1 MEKMKFKQK
10 IKLIQENK
18 ELIEKK
24 GTYVSKLGKDTCI

>member
-18 ELIEKK
+18 ELIEKRDL
-24 GTYVSKLGKDTCI
+24 YFQIR